1 MSDLTPPK
9 YWKTQGQADHW
20 LDRFIKEVEGP
31 VGDAKF
37 FRLSALVFDKVR
49 EGWETRI
56 VLKPEFADD
65 PDALAEFIRYDC
77 MPDRAREME
86 EELRKDK
93 ARFREE
99 MEASRREVEAWLREE
114 EEEDWE

>member
-9 YWKTQGQADHW
+9 YWRTQGGADYW

-31 VGDAKF
+31 VGTAKF

-49 EGWETRI
+49 VGWETRV
-56 VLKPEFADD
+56 VLKKEFAND

-77 MPDRAREME
+77 MPDWAREME
-86 EELRKDK
+86 EQFREERE
-93 ARFREE
+93 AMRCEMEAERRRIREE
-99 MEASRREVEAWLREE
+99 MEADEE
-114 EEEDWE
+114 

>member
-9 YWKTQGQADHW
+9 YWKTQGRADHW

-31 VGDAKF
+31 VGDSQF

-49 EGWETRI
+49 DGWETRI
-56 VLKPEFADD
+56 VLKEPFADD
-65 PDALAEFIRYDC
+65 PDALVEFIRYDC

-86 EELRKDK
+86 EEFRKDK

-99 MEASRREVEAWLREE
+99 MARFREE
-114 EEEDWE
+114 MEEYEE

>member
-31 VGDAKF
+31 VGNAKF
-37 FRLSALVFDKVR
+37 FRLSALVFEKVR

-56 VLKPEFADD
+56 FLKRRFADD

-77 MPDRAREME
+77 MPDWERKMGEDIREAKEEMRREME
-86 EELRKDK
+86 AQRC
-93 ARFREE
+93 E
-99 MEASRREVEAWLREE
+99 MEADEE
-114 EEEDWE
+114 